1 MEVGRRLRQGQG
13 HEKQSRASTLGLD
26 KTAFSHGNIP
36 RGISPLSPRTEK
48 PIRTFRTLSWL
59 TNENERLSLVRLG
72 TGHASG
78 HFGEW
83 IHRAIPSAPR
93 IHRATPIA
101 IRRGTVGGRVGRLS
115 VHPVML
121 ARIGEE
127 VDRLK
132 EDEGASL
139 EPDQPIEYE
148 RDDLA
153 EDIEY
158 LATFPQAATAR
169 DLGLTE
175 RGWRK
180 VIKTRPRSKA
190 AMVERIREVA
200 ALW

>member
-1 MEVGRRLRQGQG
+1 M
-13 HEKQSRASTLGLD
+13 
-26 KTAFSHGNIP
+26 
-36 RGISPLSPRTEK
+36 
-48 PIRTFRTLSWL
+48 
-59 TNENERLSLVRLG
+59 
-72 TGHASG
+72 
-78 HFGEW
+78 
-83 IHRAIPSAPR
+83 
-93 IHRATPIA
+93 
-101 IRRGTVGGRVGRLS
+101 
-115 VHPVML
+115 HPVML

-169 DLGLTE
+169 VLGLTE

-180 VIKTRPRSKA
+180 VIKKRPNSKA
-190 AMVERIREVA
+190 ATVDRIREVA
-200 ALW
+200 ALYRGRFRD